1 MVDFPAGVV
10 RWTGMM
16 IFLGA
21 TTVLARGLIGLEA
34 WSLVVVSLPVERANR
49 APEQAAE
56 SSSSRW
62 VRLSDLLLVVLE
74 LRLLATDDRL
84 VVRRVPPNMEAGLPP
99 PRILRGAEECPL
111 PLLVVLQPDSLSTP
125 SSSGLLECWIGR
137 LVEVWCGLVP
147 FWNWAAPRAAALS
160 RLRSKPRPES
170 LELSQLLTLADD
182 DEDEDVDDPTSR
194 CCCCC
199 CCCKLNC

>member
-1 MVDFPAGVV
+1 MLLAVAIVMVDFPAGVV

-21 TTVLARGLIGLEA
+21 TTVLAMGLIGLEA
-34 WSLVVVSLPVERANR
+34 WSLVVVSLPVDRANR

-99 PRILRGAEECPL
+99 PRILRGAEEWPL

-125 SSSGLLECWIGR
+125 SSSGLLRGH
-137 LVEVWCGLVP
+137 
-147 FWNWAAPRAAALS
+147 N
-160 RLRSKPRPES
+160 KH
-170 LELSQLLTLADD
+170 THTKADHTKL
-182 DEDEDVDDPTSR
+182 DERFVCDEMMGDEHM
-194 CCCCC
+194 
-199 CCCKLNC
+199 KNGKK